1 MPRHDEQRQDR
12 SMMSYGGLTRRALF
26 PSGAAAALAL
36 TTSPASA
43 QRCPATPSHTKG
55 PLVWLDLDQQ
65 ELDDAYDQ
73 SVYAFNQG
81 NIAERRRANSAVALS
96 VLGPPQRVA
105 YGPSEIEK
113 LDIYRAQRAN
123 AAIAI
128 FIHGGSW
135 RNGRSS
141 DNTYLA
147 EPFVKAGAHYVMP
160 DFINVL
166 DAGGD
171 LFPMVEQVRRAVAW
185 VYRNAASFGG
195 DPNAIY
201 LTGHSSGGHLGGCIV
216 TTDWAA
222 QGLPLDILKGALLGS
237 GMYDLKAVRLS
248 KRSQYI
254 KFTDAMEEELSAQ
267 RHLDRLHTPLILTH
281 GTLETPEFQRQTR
294 DFYAAVK
301 AVGKPVE
308 LRVGQGYNHFETQET
323 LASPYGL
330 MGRAAFEQMKL
341 AT

>member
-1 MPRHDEQRQDR
+1 MPKHDERRQDHVVMLH
-12 SMMSYGGLTRRALF
+12 SGLTRRALF
-26 PSGAAAALAL
+26 PSAAAGALAL

-55 PLVWLDLDQQ
+55 PLAWLDLDQQ

-73 SVYAFNQG
+73 SVYAFNQA
-81 NIAERRRANSAVALS
+81 NIAERRRQNSAQALS
-96 VLGPPQRVA
+96 ILGPPQRVA
-105 YGPSEIEK
+105 YGPTEIEK
-113 LDIYRAQRAN
+113 LDIYRAKRPN
-123 AAIAI
+123 APINI

-147 EPFVKAGAHYVMP
+147 EPFVRAGAHYVIP

-195 DPNAIY
+195 DPNALY

-248 KRSQYI
+248 KRSQYV
-254 KFTDAMEEELSAQ
+254 KFTDAMEAELSAQ
-267 RHLDRLHTPLILTH
+267 RHLDRLHAPLILTH

-301 AVGKPVE
+301 AAGKPVE

-323 LASPYGL
+323 LANPYGL
-330 MGRAAFEQMKL
+330 MGRAAFDQMKL
-341 AT
+341 IA

>member
-1 MPRHDEQRQDR
+1 MREDGRASGHEL
-12 SMMSYGGLTRRALF
+12 SRRAVF
-26 PSGAAAALAL
+26 AGAAAGALAL
-36 TTSPASA
+36 AAEPAAA
-43 QRCPATPSHTKG
+43 QRCAGPPPPHQKG

-73 SVYAFNQG
+73 SVYAFNQS
-81 NIAERRRANSAVALS
+81 NIAERRRANSEIALKA
-96 VLGPPQRVA
+96 LGPPQRVA
-105 YGPSEIEK
+105 YGPTEIEK
-113 LDIYRAQRAN
+113 LDIYRTKRAN
-123 AAIAI
+123 APINI
-128 FIHGGSW
+128 FIHGGAW
-135 RNGRSS
+135 QNGRAAEF
-141 DNTYLA
+141 TYQA
-147 EPFVKAGAHYVMP
+147 EPFAKAGAHYVVP
-160 DFINVL
+160 DFINVRE
-166 DAGGD
+166 AGGD

-195 DPNAIY
+195 DPNALY

-216 TTDWAA
+216 TTDWAS

-248 KRSQYI
+248 KRNQYV

-267 RHLDRLHTPLILTH
+267 RHIDRLHTPLILTH

-301 AVGKPVE
+301 AAGKPVE
-308 LRVGQGYNHFETQET
+308 LRVGVGYNHYETRET
-323 LASPYGL
+323 LGNPYGF

-341 AT
+341 AAA

>member
-1 MPRHDEQRQDR
+1 MREDDQASDHQL
-12 SMMSYGGLTRRALF
+12 SRRAVF
-26 PSGAAAALAL
+26 AGAAAGALAL
-36 TTSPASA
+36 AAEPAAA
-43 QRCPATPSHTKG
+43 QRCAGPPLAHIKG
-55 PLVWLDLDQQ
+55 PPVWLDLDKQ

-73 SVYAFNQG
+73 SVYAFNQS
-81 NIAERRRANSAVALS
+81 NIAQRRRANSELALKL
-96 VLGPPQRVA
+96 LGKPERLV
-105 YGPSEIEK
+105 YGPTEIEK
-113 LDIYRAQRAN
+113 LDIYRTKRPN
-123 AAIAI
+123 APVAI

-135 RNGRSS
+135 RNGHAS

-160 DFINVL
+160 DFINVI
-166 DAGGD
+166 DANGD

-195 DPNAIY
+195 DPNALY
-201 LTGHSSGGHLGGCIV
+201 LAGHSSGGHLGGCIV

-248 KRSQYI
+248 KRSDFV

-294 DFYAAVK
+294 DFYAAVM
-301 AVGKPVE
+301 AAGKPVE
-308 LRVGQGYNHFETQET
+308 LRVGEGYNHFETQET
-323 LASPYGL
+323 LANPYGL

-341 AT
+341 AAV